1 MGSLVVR
8 SFISTVK
15 IMAVLAVITA
25 IVLFVIAIGVY
36 VYIKLSSVIGYTQ
49 SRVVIGFVGLFLTI
63 FIVMMLEHIAF
74 GDNHD

>member
-15 IMAVLAVITA
+15 LMAILAVITF
-25 IVLFVIAIGVY
+25 IVLFVIAIGIY

-49 SRVVIGFVGLFLTI
+49 SRAVIAFVGVVLTI
-63 FIVMMLEHIAF
+63 FIVMMLEHSVF